1 MNLRRWAAC
10 AILAFVAGVAFAAAA
25 APGATTVEYGSTHAV
40 AATAIEYG
48 L

>member
-10 AILAFVAGVAFAAAA
+10 AILAFVAGVAFAAT

>member
-1 MNLRRWAAC
+1 MNPRRWVAC
-10 AILAFVAGVAFAAAA
+10 AILAFVAGVAFAAA
-25 APGATTVEYGSTHAV
+25 PGATTVEHGSTHAV

>member
-10 AILAFVAGVAFAAAA
+10 AILAFVAGAAFAA
-25 APGATTVEYGSTHAV
+25 APGATTFEYGSTHAV